1 MQRSCLLLSKTRKC
15 HYLQS
20 QCNHTTNAAFASFA
34 LDFWLSVNF
43 VCIVRDEWL
52 IFVKADWINKEKKMF
67 RLNHQP
73 YNNLLFFCVFLFMLF
88 VHIRYFQFSHKT
100 IQSRN
105 NKPSLLIKYDFYLS
119 CSLSWARLL
128 LSLTKV
134 PQWKVSSISF
144 LKNFQCYVGLKT
156 SKLCFMFM

>member
-1 MQRSCLLLSKTRKC
+1 MPLSTIPVQSYYKCSICQLCSWFLARSKFRVHREGWTINICQGWLDKQR
-15 HYLQS
+15 
-20 QCNHTTNAAFASFA
+20 
-34 LDFWLSVNF
+34 
-43 VCIVRDEWL
+43 
-52 IFVKADWINKEKKMF
+52 KKLMF

-73 YNNLLFFCVFLFMLF
+73 YNNLLFFGFFLFVLF

-105 NKPSLLIKYDFYLS
+105 NKPSLLIQYDLYLS

-134 PQWKVSSISF
+134 PQWKVSNISF
-144 LKNFQCYVGLKT
+144 LKNSQGYVGLKT

>member
-1 MQRSCLLLSKTRKC
+1 MLLYHSCKSNLLETNLMQRSCLLLSKTRKC

-73 YNNLLFFCVFLFMLF
+73 YNNLLFFAFFFLCFLFTF
-88 VHIRYFQFSHKT
+88 AIFNFR
-100 IQSRN
+100 I
-105 NKPSLLIKYDFYLS
+105 KPFNLGTTNLLYSYNMIFTCLAVYHEPGS
-119 CSLSWARLL
+119 C
-128 LSLTKV
+128 
-134 PQWKVSSISF
+134 
-144 LKNFQCYVGLKT
+144 
-156 SKLCFMFM
+156 

>member
-15 HYLQS
+15 YYLQS
-20 QCNHTTNAAFASFA
+20 QCNHTTNAPFGSFA

-52 IFVKADWINKEKKMF
+52 IFVKADWINKEKNKCSGWTIS
-67 RLNHQP
+67 LAIIC
-73 YNNLLFFCVFLFMLF
+73 FFCVFLCMLF

-105 NKPSLLIKYDFYLS
+105 NKPSLLIQYDLYLS

-134 PQWKVSSISF
+134 PQWKVSNISF